1 MGDTVKAKKQKKNWF
16 KGLKAE
22 FSKIIWPT
30 KASILRQT
38 VTVVIVT
45 VIMGVIIAILDQL
58 IQAGLTGIGIGK

>member
-30 KASILRQT
+30 KASIVRQT
-38 VTVVIVT
+38 VVVVIVT
-45 VIMGVIIAILDQL
+45 LIMGVLIGLIDQL
-58 IQAGLTGIGIGK
+58 IQFGLNGIIG